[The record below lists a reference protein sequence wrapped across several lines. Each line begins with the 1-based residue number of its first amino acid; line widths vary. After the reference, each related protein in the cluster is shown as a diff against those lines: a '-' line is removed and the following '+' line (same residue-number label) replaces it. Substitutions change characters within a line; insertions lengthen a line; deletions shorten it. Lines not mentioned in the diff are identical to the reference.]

1 MTMYKEGSKNKA
13 GHTGRAVALAL
24 SVVFLLVLAGGST
37 LAWLSAQSVEAE
49 NIFTPSQV
57 TCKVTEEFDKE
68 TGVKTNVNVRNTGDT
83 EAYIRVKLVTY
94 RTNADGAHIGGVAEL
109 PEFTLGE
116 NWVKHDG
123 YYYYTLPVAPGAS
136 PVANL
141 TDSMTLV
148 ASYQDADGGSQAID
162 VMAEAIQSIPADA
175 VRKVWGVSVS
185 SDGTLSFN

>member
-1 MTMYKEGSKNKA
+1 MYKEGSKNKA

-57 TCKVTEEFDKE
+57 TCEVTEEFDEK

-136 PVANL
+136 PAANL

-162 VMAEAIQSIPADA
+162 VMAEAVQSIPADA

>member
-13 GHTGRAVALAL
+13 GHTGRAVALVL
-24 SVVFLLVLAGGST
+24 SVVFLLVLVGGST
-37 LAWLSAQSVEAE
+37 LAWLSARSVEAE

-68 TGVKTNVNVRNTGDT
+68 TGIKTNVNVRNTGDT

>member
-1 MTMYKEGSKNKA
+1 MYKEGSKNKA
-13 GHTGRAVALAL
+13 GHTGRAVALVL

-57 TCKVTEEFDKE
+57 TCEVTEEFDKE

-94 RTNADGAHIGGVAEL
+94 RTNAAGDHIGGVAEL

>member
-1 MTMYKEGSKNKA
+1 MYKEGSKNKA
-13 GHTGRAVALAL
+13 GHTGRAVALVF
-24 SVVFLLVLAGGST
+24 SVVFLLVLVGGST
-37 LAWLSAQSVEAE
+37 LAWLSARSVEAE

-57 TCKVTEEFDKE
+57 TCEVTEEFDKE

-94 RTNADGAHIGGVAEL
+94 RTNAAGDHIGGVAEL

-175 VRKVWGVSVS
+175 VRKVCGVAVS

>member
-1 MTMYKEGSKNKA
+1 MYKEGSKNKA
-13 GHTGRAVALAL
+13 GHTGRAVALVL
-24 SVVFLLVLAGGST
+24 SVVFLLVLVGGST

-57 TCKVTEEFDKE
+57 TCEVTEEFDKE
-68 TGVKTNVNVRNTGDT
+68 TGVKTKVNVRNTGDT

>member
-1 MTMYKEGSKNKA
+1 MYKEGSKNKA

-57 TCKVTEEFDKE
+57 TCEVTEEFDKE

-109 PEFTLGE
+109 PEFTLVE

-136 PVANL
+136 PAANL

-185 SDGTLSFN
+185 SDGMLSFN

>member
-1 MTMYKEGSKNKA
+1 MYKEGSKNKT
-13 GHTGRAVALAL
+13 GHTGRAVALVL
-24 SVVFLLVLAGGST
+24 SVVFLLVLVGGST
-37 LAWLSAQSVEAE
+37 LAWLSARSVEAE

-57 TCKVTEEFDKE
+57 TCEVTEEFDKG

-94 RTNADGAHIGGVAEL
+94 RTNEAGDHIGGVAEL

-116 NWVKHDG
+116 NWVEHDG
-123 YYYYTLPVAPGAS
+123 YYYYTQPVAPKAS

>member
-1 MTMYKEGSKNKA
+1 MYKEGSKNKA

-57 TCKVTEEFDKE
+57 TCEVTEEFDKE

-109 PEFTLGE
+109 PKFTLGE

-136 PVANL
+136 PAANL